1 MKSEFVFLPGEV
13 IGKDLREYYNI
24 QNCEVNDFR
33 WKMKAFANG
42 KAQSRKKR
50 LEGSWQDRIA
60 YQVWPLTAKK
70 QISSAELQFVVKTL
84 RNFEKLSPLITLKN

>member
-1 MKSEFVFLPGEV
+1 MYLKNKFLILPGEV

-84 RNFEKLSPLITLKN
+84 RNFEKLS